1 MGDAAKLA
9 DGVLTPPR
17 RTYILD
23 IHGILPTSVTDVG
36 ISLRL
41 EFSSLEAGQGPAMEI
56 DQAAKV
62 AELAYAPD
70 LESGARKGLGV
81 RVPPFARIRFPI
93 NGNCQVQRR

>member
-1 MGDAAKLA
+1 M
-9 DGVLTPPR
+9 
-17 RTYILD
+17 
-23 IHGILPTSVTDVG
+23 
-36 ISLRL
+36 RL
-41 EFSSLEAGQGPAMEI
+41 EFPSLEARQGPEMEI

-93 NGNCQVQRR
+93 NGICQVQRLEWADHLLREGDEPQASVKRLS

>member
-1 MGDAAKLA
+1 MDITGYYQRLSLA
-9 DGVLTPPR
+9 LV
-17 RTYILD
+17 
-23 IHGILPTSVTDVG
+23 

-41 EFSSLEAGQGPAMEI
+41 EFSSLEARQGPAMEI

-93 NGNCQVQRR
+93 IGIC